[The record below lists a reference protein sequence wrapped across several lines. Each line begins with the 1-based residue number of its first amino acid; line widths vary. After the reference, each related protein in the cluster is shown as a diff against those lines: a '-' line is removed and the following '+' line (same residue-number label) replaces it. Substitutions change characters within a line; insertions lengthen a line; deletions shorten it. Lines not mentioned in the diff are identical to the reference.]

1 MVPRGAPS
9 GSSGAPP
16 PVASSDE
23 RRRPL
28 GRRTAVAMRPRLVT
42 KFGGTSLATRQAW
55 LQTLSV
61 IESRKEKN
69 PVVVVSAVGS
79 IPGRPKVTDLLL
91 EMLQSDQPDSAFA
104 QLEQLHR
111 DLLEALHLPLDL
123 LDAHFGELRAALTT
137 CATPPSAEEMDRVVR
152 FGEVFSAV
160 MMSHMLNQR
169 GWTTTV
175 GWPETLGMI
184 TTDRF
189 GDADLLEESLERMAA
204 AVISSTKG
212 LVVPGFIGQTEDGRP
227 TTLGRGGS
235 DYTAA
240 ALGAALKRD
249 VEIWSDV
256 DGVAA
261 ANPNLFNAAQRKE
274 GHPRTIER
282 LSHEEA
288 YQMAAFGS
296 RVLYQKCLAAA
307 RMAARKGRH
316 LRMILGNTFNPDG
329 PRTVVESHKEEGAR
343 AKGVTALEKVQLL
356 TVYLAREEDYR
367 DLYEDVR
374 KVTSSDLL
382 MASYSTGRASFV
394 FSKLTDEVEALE
406 RHFREAHL
414 SRDQVLIK
422 VVGDGL
428 AGDHT
433 QLAKIHQAIAS
444 LDNPE
449 KFKAPLVH
457 KSPQLLTSSSFEVV
471 ALKRGAHALIRRLY
485 RDLFR
490 SDEVQVALCGV
501 GTVGGGVLDYAKN
514 LFSEQKTG
522 VKLRF
527 PLALVRDP
535 SRARPHFEG
544 HFVKDFSEILKD
556 ERIDVVAELMGGLH
570 PAREFVLQALEAGKD
585 VVTANKALLAEHG
598 AEILETARRHRR
610 NIGFEAAVCG
620 ELPIIETVRNL
631 PSDADVE
638 GILGIFN
645 GTSNYII
652 SHMLEGRD
660 YGEALRAAQE
670 AGFAEADPA
679 LDVNGS
685 DATQKL
691 AILSSIVFHTPV
703 EWRTIWRRGIEDL
716 EAGDVAQF
724 QLSGYVVRPLAS
736 ARRTPHGLELWAGP
750 ALLNQHHRL
759 APVEG
764 ESSGVAL
771 DLFGRQEPFAMIG
784 KGAGG
789 IPTARSV
796 VRDLYELARK
806 ARHRVVEVPTYHQ
819 GSPLATVPKDSYR
832 YGWWVRFKVSD
843 GPGVFARLAGV
854 LGEHGISI
862 REAFQRRTGAGLR
875 PDQDGAV
882 RVHLLTEAVEWGR
895 LESALGELGQDPSV
909 LSRLALPIL

>member
-1 MVPRGAPS
+1 
-9 GSSGAPP
+9 
-16 PVASSDE
+16 
-23 RRRPL
+23 
-28 GRRTAVAMRPRLVT
+28 MRPRLVT
-42 KFGGTSLATRQAW
+42 KFGGTSLATREAW

-61 IESRKEKN
+61 IESRRDKY
-69 PVVVVSAVGS
+69 PLVVVSAVGS
-79 IPGRPKVTDLLL
+79 VPGRPKVTDLLL
-91 EMLQSDQPDSAFA
+91 EMLDAADPESALS
-104 QLEQLHR
+104 Q
-111 DLLEALHLPLDL
+111 LEALHRQLLDSLHLPGDL
-123 LDAHFGELRAALTT
+123 LDEHFAKLRAALKT
-137 CATPPSAEEMDRVVR
+137 CSRPASEEEKDRVVR

-160 MMSHMLNQR
+160 IMSQMLNER
-169 GWTTTV
+169 GWKTTV
-175 GWPETLGMI
+175 GWPETLNMV

-189 GDADLLEESLERMAA
+189 GDADLLEESLEKMAA
-204 AVISSTKG
+204 AVISSSSSSSF
-212 LVVPGFIGQTEDGRP
+212 VVPGFIGITEDGRP
-227 TTLGRGGS
+227 STLGRGGS

-261 ANPNLFNAAQRKE
+261 ANPNLFNAVQRKE

-296 RVLYQKCLAAA
+296 RVLYQKCLSAA
-307 RMAARKGRH
+307 RLAAKKGRH

-329 PRTVVESHKEEGAR
+329 PRTIVESHKDDSAR

-356 TVYLAREEDYR
+356 TVYLARDEDYR
-367 DLYEDVR
+367 ELYEEVR

-406 RHFREAHL
+406 RQFREAHL

-428 AGDHT
+428 ARDHT

-449 KFKAPLVH
+449 KYKAPLVH
-457 KSPQLLTSSSFEVV
+457 KSPQLLTSSSFEVI

-490 SDEVQVALCGV
+490 SDEVQVAMCGL
-501 GTVGGGVLDYAKN
+501 GTVGGGVLEYASK
-514 LFSEQKTG
+514 LFSQNKTG
-522 VKLRF
+522 VKLSF

-535 SRARPHFEG
+535 SKQRDNFTG
-544 HFVKDFSEILKD
+544 QYVKDFQDILKD

-570 PAREFVLQALEAGKD
+570 PAKEFVIQALEAGKD

-598 AEILETARRHRR
+598 AEIMDTARRHRR

-620 ELPIIETVRNL
+620 EIPIIEVVRNL
-631 PSDADVE
+631 PSDADVQ
-638 GILGIFN
+638 GFMGIFN

-652 SHMLEGRD
+652 SKMLEGQD
-660 YGEALRAAQE
+660 YGDALKAAQL

-679 LDVNGS
+679 LDVDGS

-691 AILSSIVFHTPV
+691 AILSSMVFHTDV
-703 EWRTIWRRGIEDL
+703 QWRTIWRRGIEDL
-716 EAGDVAQF
+716 EGGDVAQF
-724 QLSGYVVRPLAS
+724 RLSGLVVRPLAS
-736 ARRTPHGLELWAGP
+736 ARRTPDGLELWAGP
-750 ALLNQHHRL
+750 ALLDQHHRL

-771 DLFGRQEPFAMIG
+771 QLFGRDEPFAMIG

-806 ARHRVVEVPTYHQ
+806 ARHRVVEVPTYHGGQ
-819 GSPLATVPKDSYR
+819 PLQTLPLESYTYR
-832 YGWWVRFKVSD
+832 WWIRFKVND
-843 GPGVFARLAGV
+843 APGVFGRLAGV
-854 LGEHGISI
+854 LGDNGISI
-862 REAFQRRTGAGLR
+862 REAFQRSEKEVTDDCGNRC
-875 PDQDGAV
+875 V
-882 RVHLLTEAVEWGR
+882 RVHLLTESVEWGR
-895 LESALGELGQDPSV
+895 LAAALASLDDYAPV
-909 LSRLALPIL
+909 VSRVALPIL

>member
-1 MVPRGAPS
+1 
-9 GSSGAPP
+9 
-16 PVASSDE
+16 
-23 RRRPL
+23 
-28 GRRTAVAMRPRLVT
+28 MRPRLVT
-42 KFGGTSLATRQAW
+42 KFGGTSLATREAW

-61 IESRKEKN
+61 IESRRDKN
-69 PVVVVSAVGS
+69 PLVVVSAVGS
-79 IPGRPKVTDLLL
+79 VPGRPKVTDLLL
-91 EMLQSDQPDSAFA
+91 EMLESEQPARA
-104 QLEQLHR
+104 REKLEALHR
-111 DLLEALHLPLDL
+111 DLLESLEQPTDL
-123 LDAHFGELRAALTT
+123 LDEHFEALRKAVES
-137 CATPPSAEEMDRVVR
+137 CSKTPNEEEKDRVVR

-160 MMSHMLNQR
+160 LMSHMLNQR
-169 GWTTTV
+169 GWKTTV
-175 GWPETLGMI
+175 GWPETLSMI

-189 GDADLLEESLERMAA
+189 GDADLLEESLEKMAA
-204 AVISSTKG
+204 AVISTSSSSSF
-212 LVVPGFIGQTEDGRP
+212 VVPGFIGVTEDGRP

-261 ANPNLFNAAQRKE
+261 ANPNLFNATQRRE

-296 RVLYQKCLAAA
+296 RVLYQKCLSAA
-307 RMAARKGRH
+307 RLAARKGRH
-316 LRMILGNTFNPDG
+316 LRMILGNTFNPEG
-329 PRTVVESHKEEGAR
+329 PRTIVESHKDDSAR

-356 TVYLAREEDYR
+356 TVYLARDEDYR
-367 DLYEDVR
+367 ELYEEVY
-374 KVTSSDLL
+374 KVATSDLL

-394 FSKLTDEVEALE
+394 FSKLTPEVEALE
-406 RHFREAHL
+406 RRFREAHL

-428 AGDHT
+428 ARDHT

-449 KFKAPLVH
+449 KYKAPLVH
-457 KSPQLLTSSSFEVV
+457 KSPQLLTSSSFEVI

-501 GTVGGGVLDYAKN
+501 GTVGGGVLQYAEK
-514 LFSEQKTG
+514 LFSQNKTG
-522 VKLRF
+522 VKLSF
-527 PLALVRDP
+527 PLALVRD
-535 SRARPHFEG
+535 SSKMRENFSG
-544 HFVKDFSEILKD
+544 QYVKDFQDILKD
-556 ERIDVVAELMGGLH
+556 ERVDVVAELMGGLH
-570 PAREFVLQALEAGKD
+570 PAKEFVIQALESGKD

-598 AEILETARRHRR
+598 AEIMDTARRHRR

-620 ELPIIETVRNL
+620 EIPIIETVRNL
-631 PSDADVE
+631 PSDADVQ
-638 GILGIFN
+638 GFVGIFN

-652 SHMLEGRD
+652 SKMLDGQD
-660 YGEALRAAQE
+660 YGEALAAAQA
-670 AGFAEADPA
+670 AGFAEADPT
-679 LDVNGS
+679 LDVDGS

-703 EWRTIWRRGIEDL
+703 QWRTIWRRGIEEL
-716 EAGDVAQF
+716 EGGDVAQF
-724 QLSGYVVRPLAS
+724 RLSGMVVRPLAS
-736 ARRTPHGLELWAGP
+736 ARRTPEGLELWVGP
-750 ALLNQHHRL
+750 ALLDEHHRL

-771 DLFGRQEPFAMIG
+771 QLFGRDEPFAMIG

-819 GSPLATVPKDSYR
+819 GEPLDTVPMGSYTYR
-832 YGWWVRFKVSD
+832 WWVRFKVHD
-843 GPGVFARLAGV
+843 APGVFGRLAGV

-862 REAFQRRTGAGLR
+862 REAFQRSENCR
-875 PDQDGAV
+875 PDTSGKRCV
-882 RVHLLTEAVEWGR
+882 RVHLMTEAVEWAR
-895 LESALGELGQDPSV
+895 LEAALSGLDDYDLVVSKI
-909 LSRLALPIL
+909 ALPIL

>member
-1 MVPRGAPS
+1 
-9 GSSGAPP
+9 
-16 PVASSDE
+16 
-23 RRRPL
+23 
-28 GRRTAVAMRPRLVT
+28 MRPRLVT
-42 KFGGTSLATRQAW
+42 KFGGTSLATREAW

-61 IESRKEKN
+61 IESRKDKN
-69 PVVVVSAVGS
+69 PLVVVSAVGS
-79 IPGRPKVTDLLL
+79 VPGRHKVTDLLL
-91 EMLQSDQPDSAFA
+91 EMLEAEDPKTALGR
-104 QLEQLHR
+104 LETLHR
-111 DLLEALHLPLDL
+111 ELLASLEAPPNL
-123 LDAHFGELRAALTT
+123 LDEHFESLRASLKT
-137 CATPPSAEEMDRVVR
+137 CSKPASDEEKDRVVR
-152 FGEVFSAV
+152 YGEVFSAV
-160 MMSHMLNQR
+160 IMSHMLNAR
-169 GWTTTV
+169 GWKTTV
-175 GWPETLGMI
+175 GWPETLGMV

-189 GDADLLEESLERMAA
+189 GDADLLEESLEKMAA
-204 AVISSTKG
+204 AVISASG
-212 LVVPGFIGQTEDGRP
+212 SSSFVVPGFIGVTEDGRP

-261 ANPNLFNAAQRKE
+261 ANPTLFNAEQRRE
-274 GHPRTIER
+274 GHPRTIDR

-296 RVLYQKCLAAA
+296 RVLYQKCLSAA
-307 RMAARKGRH
+307 RLAAKKGRH

-329 PRTVVESHKEEGAR
+329 PRTIVESHKGDSAR

-356 TVYLAREEDYR
+356 TVYLARDEDYR
-367 DLYEDVR
+367 ELYEEVHNVR
-374 KVTSSDLL
+374 SSDLL

-394 FSKLTDEVEALE
+394 FSRLTEEVEALE
-406 RHFREAHL
+406 RRFREAHL

-428 AGDHT
+428 ASDHT

-449 KFKAPLVH
+449 KYKAPLVH
-457 KSPQLLTSSSFEVV
+457 KSPQLLTASTFEVI

-501 GTVGGGVLDYAKN
+501 GTVGSGVLNYAGK
-514 LFSEQKTG
+514 LFSQNKTG
-522 VKLRF
+522 VKLNF
-527 PLALVRDP
+527 PLALVRDS
-535 SRARPHFEG
+535 SRQRENFHG
-544 HFVKDFSEILKD
+544 RYVKDFEEILKD
-556 ERIDVVAELMGGLH
+556 ERVDVVAELMGGLH
-570 PAREFVLQALEAGKD
+570 PAKEFVLAALASGKD

-598 AEILETARRHRR
+598 AEILDTARRHRR

-620 ELPIIETVRNL
+620 EIPIIETVRNL
-631 PSDADVE
+631 PSDTDVQ
-638 GILGIFN
+638 GFMGIFN

-652 SHMLEGRD
+652 SKMLEGQD
-660 YGEALRAAQE
+660 YGEALKAAQV

-691 AILSSIVFHTPV
+691 AILSSMVFHTPV
-703 EWRTIWRRGIEDL
+703 QWRTIWRRGIEDL
-716 EAGDVAQF
+716 EGGDVAQF
-724 QLSGYVVRPLAS
+724 RMAGLVVRPLAS
-736 ARRTPHGLELWAGP
+736 ARRTPGGLELWAGP
-750 ALLNQHHRL
+750 ALLDQHHRL

-771 DLFGRQEPFAMIG
+771 QLFGRDEPFAMIG
-784 KGAGG
+784 KGAGS

-819 GSPLATVPKDSYR
+819 GQPLETMPMESYTYR
-832 YGWWVRFKVSD
+832 WWIRFKVHD
-843 GPGVFARLAGV
+843 APGVFGRLAGV
-854 LGEHGISI
+854 LGENGISI
-862 REAFQRRTGAGLR
+862 REAFQRSEAAPPE
-875 PDQDGAV
+875 PDGTRCV
-882 RVHLLTEAVEWGR
+882 RVHLLTEAIEWGR
-895 LESALGELGQDPSV
+895 LERALSNLADYDAIV
-909 LSRLALPIL
+909 TRIALPII

>member
-1 MVPRGAPS
+1 
-9 GSSGAPP
+9 
-16 PVASSDE
+16 
-23 RRRPL
+23 
-28 GRRTAVAMRPRLVT
+28 MRPRLVT
-42 KFGGTSLATRQAW
+42 KFGGTSLATREAW

-61 IESRKEKN
+61 IESRREKN
-69 PVVVVSAVGS
+69 PLVVVSAVGS
-79 IPGRPKVTDLLL
+79 VPGRHKVTDLLL
-91 EMLQSDQPDSAFA
+91 EMLESSQPEVA
-104 QLEQLHR
+104 LERLETLHR
-111 DLLEALHLPLDL
+111 DLLHSLEAPLDL
-123 LDAHFGELRAALTT
+123 LDEHFQNLRKALAT
-137 CATPPSAEEMDRVVR
+137 CSKSASDEEKDRVVR
-152 FGEVFSAV
+152 YGEVFSAV
-160 MMSHMLNQR
+160 IMSHMLNAR
-169 GWTTTV
+169 GWRTTV

-189 GDADLLEESLERMAA
+189 GDADLLEDSLEKMAA
-204 AVISSTKG
+204 AVISASG
-212 LVVPGFIGQTEDGRP
+212 SASFVVPGFIGVTEDGRP

-261 ANPNLFNAAQRKE
+261 ANPNLFNAEQRKG
-274 GHPRTIER
+274 GHPRTIDR

-296 RVLYQKCLAAA
+296 RVLYQKCLSAA
-307 RMAARKGRH
+307 RLAARKGRH

-329 PRTVVESHKEEGAR
+329 PRTIVESHKDDSAR
-343 AKGVTALEKVQLL
+343 AKGLTALEKVQLL
-356 TVYLAREEDYR
+356 TVYLARDEDYR
-367 DLYEDVR
+367 ELYEEVR
-374 KVTSSDLL
+374 KVQSSDLL

-394 FSKLTDEVEALE
+394 FSRLTDEVEALE
-406 RHFREAHL
+406 RTFREAHL

-428 AGDHT
+428 ASDHT

-449 KFKAPLVH
+449 KYKAPLVH
-457 KSPQLLTSSSFEVV
+457 KSPQLLTASTFEVI
-471 ALKRGAHALIRRLY
+471 ALKRGAHALLRRLY

-501 GTVGGGVLDYAKN
+501 GTVGGGVLNYADK
-514 LFSEQKTG
+514 LFSQNKTG
-522 VKLRF
+522 VKLSF
-527 PLALVRDP
+527 PLALVRDS
-535 SRARPHFEG
+535 SRQRENFHG
-544 HFVKDFSEILKD
+544 RYVKDFEEILKD
-556 ERIDVVAELMGGLH
+556 ERVDVVAELMGGLH
-570 PAREFVLQALEAGKD
+570 PAKEFVLAALAAGKD

-598 AEILETARRHRR
+598 AEILDTARRHRR

-620 ELPIIETVRNL
+620 EIPIIETVRNL
-631 PSDADVE
+631 PSDTDVQ
-638 GILGIFN
+638 GFVGIFN

-652 SHMLEGRD
+652 SKMLEGQD
-660 YGEALRAAQE
+660 YGEALKAAQV

-703 EWRTIWRRGIEDL
+703 QWRTIWRRGIEDL
-716 EAGDVAQF
+716 EGGDVAQF
-724 QLSGYVVRPLAS
+724 RMAGLVVRPLAS
-736 ARRTPHGLELWAGP
+736 ARRTPGGLELWAGP
-750 ALLNQHHRL
+750 ALLDQHHRL

-771 DLFGRQEPFAMIG
+771 QLFGRDEPFAMIG
-784 KGAGG
+784 KGAGS

-819 GSPLATVPKDSYR
+819 GTPLETMPRESYTYR
-832 YGWWVRFKVSD
+832 WWVRFKVHD
-843 GPGVFARLAGV
+843 GPGVFGRLAGV
-854 LGEHGISI
+854 LGENGISI
-862 REAFQRRTGAGLR
+862 REAFQRSETATPE
-875 PDQDGAV
+875 PDGRRCV
-882 RVHLLTEAVEWGR
+882 RVHLLTEAIAWGR
-895 LESALGELGQDPSV
+895 LEGALAS
-909 LSRLALPIL
+909 LSDYDAIVNQIALPIL

>member
-1 MVPRGAPS
+1 
-9 GSSGAPP
+9 
-16 PVASSDE
+16 
-23 RRRPL
+23 
-28 GRRTAVAMRPRLVT
+28 MRPRLVT
-42 KFGGTSLATRQAW
+42 KFGGTSLATREAW

-61 IESRKEKN
+61 IESRRDKN
-69 PVVVVSAVGS
+69 PLVVVSAVGS
-79 IPGRPKVTDLLL
+79 VPGRPKVTDLLL
-91 EMLQSDQPDSAFA
+91 EMLESEQPARA
-104 QLEQLHR
+104 REKLEALHR
-111 DLLEALHLPLDL
+111 DLLESLEQPTDL
-123 LDAHFGELRAALTT
+123 LDEYFEALRKAVESCSKA
-137 CATPPSAEEMDRVVR
+137 PNEEEKDRVVR

-160 MMSHMLNQR
+160 LMSHMLNQR
-169 GWTTTV
+169 DWKTTV
-175 GWPETLGMI
+175 GWPETLSMI

-189 GDADLLEESLERMAA
+189 GDADLLEESLEKMAA
-204 AVISSTKG
+204 AVISTSSSSSF
-212 LVVPGFIGQTEDGRP
+212 VVPGFIGVTEDGRP

-261 ANPNLFNAAQRKE
+261 ANPNLFNATQRRE

-296 RVLYQKCLAAA
+296 RVLYQKCLSAA
-307 RMAARKGRH
+307 RLAARKGRH
-316 LRMILGNTFNPDG
+316 LRMILGNTFNPEG
-329 PRTVVESHKEEGAR
+329 PRTIVESHKDDSAR

-356 TVYLAREEDYR
+356 TVYLARDEDYR
-367 DLYEDVR
+367 ELYEEVY
-374 KVTSSDLL
+374 KVATSDLL

-394 FSKLTDEVEALE
+394 FSKLTPEVEALE
-406 RHFREAHL
+406 RRFREAHL

-428 AGDHT
+428 ARDHT

-449 KFKAPLVH
+449 KYKAPLVH
-457 KSPQLLTSSSFEVV
+457 KSPQLLTSSSFEVI

-501 GTVGGGVLDYAKN
+501 GTVGGGVLQYAEK
-514 LFSEQKTG
+514 LFSQNKTG
-522 VKLRF
+522 VKLSF
-527 PLALVRDP
+527 PLALVRD
-535 SRARPHFEG
+535 SSKMREHFSG
-544 HFVKDFSEILKD
+544 QYVKDFQDILKD
-556 ERIDVVAELMGGLH
+556 ERVDVVAELMGGLH
-570 PAREFVLQALEAGKD
+570 PAKEFVIQALESGKD

-598 AEILETARRHRR
+598 AEIMDTARRHRR

-620 ELPIIETVRNL
+620 EIPIIETVRNL
-631 PSDADVE
+631 PSDADVQ
-638 GILGIFN
+638 GFVGIFN

-652 SHMLEGRD
+652 SKMLDGQD
-660 YGEALRAAQE
+660 YGEALAAAQV
-670 AGFAEADPA
+670 AGFAEADPT
-679 LDVNGS
+679 LDVDGS

-703 EWRTIWRRGIEDL
+703 QWRTIWRRGIEEL
-716 EAGDVAQF
+716 EGGDVAQF
-724 QLSGYVVRPLAS
+724 RLSGMVVRPLAS
-736 ARRTPHGLELWAGP
+736 ARRTPEGLELWVGP
-750 ALLNQHHRL
+750 ALLDEHHRL

-771 DLFGRQEPFAMIG
+771 QLFGRDEPFAMIG

-819 GSPLATVPKDSYR
+819 GEPLDTVPMGSYTYR
-832 YGWWVRFKVSD
+832 WWVRFKVHD
-843 GPGVFARLAGV
+843 APGVFGRLAGV

-862 REAFQRRTGAGLR
+862 REAFQRSENCR
-875 PDQDGAV
+875 PDTSGKRCV
-882 RVHLLTEAVEWGR
+882 RVHLMTEAVEWAR
-895 LESALGELGQDPSV
+895 LEAALSGLNDYDLVVSKI
-909 LSRLALPIL
+909 ALPIL

>member
-1 MVPRGAPS
+1 
-9 GSSGAPP
+9 
-16 PVASSDE
+16 
-23 RRRPL
+23 
-28 GRRTAVAMRPRLVT
+28 MRPRLVT
-42 KFGGTSLATRQAW
+42 KFGGTSLATREAW

-61 IESRKEKN
+61 IESRKDKN
-69 PVVVVSAVGS
+69 PLVVVSAVGS
-79 IPGRPKVTDLLL
+79 APGRQKVTDLLL
-91 EMLQSDQPDSAFA
+91 EMLESPQPEQSLGK
-104 QLEQLHR
+104 LEELHKE
-111 DLLEALHLPLDL
+111 LLSNLQAPTGL
-123 LDAHFGELRAALTT
+123 LDEHFAALRAALAT
-137 CATPPSAEEMDRVVR
+137 CSRPASEEEKDRVVR

-160 MMSHMLNQR
+160 IMSHMLNGR
-169 GWTTTV
+169 GWKTTV

-189 GDADLLEESLERMAA
+189 GDADLLEDSLEKMAA
-204 AVISSTKG
+204 AVISTSSSSSF
-212 LVVPGFIGQTEDGRP
+212 VVPGFIGVSEDGRP

-274 GHPRTIER
+274 GHPKTIER

-296 RVLYQKCLAAA
+296 RVLYQKCLSAA
-307 RMAARKGRH
+307 RLAARKGRH

-329 PRTVVESHKEEGAR
+329 PRTIVESHKDDSAR
-343 AKGVTALEKVQLL
+343 AKGVTALDQVQLL
-356 TVYLAREEDYR
+356 TVYIAREEDYR
-367 DLYEDVR
+367 ELYEEVR

-394 FSKLTDEVEALE
+394 FSKLSDQVEALE
-406 RHFREAHL
+406 RRFREAHL

-428 AGDHT
+428 ARDHT

-444 LDNPE
+444 IDNPE
-449 KFKAPLVH
+449 KYKAPLVH
-457 KSPQLLTSSSFEVV
+457 KSPQLLTSSSFEVI

-501 GTVGGGVLDYAKN
+501 GTVGGGVLRYSEM
-514 LFSEQKTG
+514 LFSQNKTG
-522 VKLRF
+522 VKLSF
-527 PLALVRDP
+527 PLALVRD
-535 SRARPHFEG
+535 SSKKRENFSG
-544 HFVKDFSEILKD
+544 QYVKEFQEILKD
-556 ERIDVVAELMGGLH
+556 ERVDVVAELMGGLH
-570 PAREFVLQALEAGKD
+570 PAKEFVLQALEAGKD

-598 AEILETARRHRR
+598 AEIMDTARRHRR

-620 ELPIIETVRNL
+620 EIPIIEVVRNL
-631 PSDADVE
+631 PSDADVQ
-638 GILGIFN
+638 GFVGIFN

-652 SHMLEGRD
+652 SKMLEGQD
-660 YGEALRAAQE
+660 YGEALKAAQV

-703 EWRTIWRRGIEDL
+703 QWRTIWRRGIEDL
-716 EAGDVAQF
+716 EGGDVAQF
-724 QLSGYVVRPLAS
+724 RQAGLVVRPLAS
-736 ARRTPHGLELWAGP
+736 ARRTPGGLELWAGP
-750 ALLNQHHRL
+750 ALLDQHHRL

-771 DLFGRQEPFAMIG
+771 QLFGREEPFAMIG

-819 GSPLATVPKDSYR
+819 GEPLETMPLESYTYR
-832 YGWWVRFKVSD
+832 WWIRFKVND
-843 GPGVFARLAGV
+843 APGVFGRLAAT
-854 LGEHGISI
+854 LGDQGISI
-862 REAFQRRTGAGLR
+862 REAFQRRESCPEPQSGER
-875 PDQDGAV
+875 DRCV
-882 RVHLLTEAVEWGR
+882 RVHLLTESVEWGR
-895 LESALGELGQDPSV
+895 LSTALGSLDDYEPVVSKI
-909 LSRLALPIL
+909 ALPIL

>member
-1 MVPRGAPS
+1 
-9 GSSGAPP
+9 
-16 PVASSDE
+16 
-23 RRRPL
+23 
-28 GRRTAVAMRPRLVT
+28 MRPRLVT
-42 KFGGTSLATRQAW
+42 KFGGTSLATREAW

-61 IESRKEKN
+61 IESRKDKN
-69 PVVVVSAVGS
+69 PLVVVSAVGS
-79 IPGRPKVTDLLL
+79 VPGRHKVTDLLL
-91 EMLQSDQPDSAFA
+91 EMLAAADPEQALG
-104 QLEQLHR
+104 QLEELHKG
-111 DLLEALHLPLDL
+111 LLTSLEVPTDL
-123 LDAHFGELRAALTT
+123 LDEHFVSLRASLST
-137 CATPPSAEEMDRVVR
+137 CSKPASEEEQDRVVR

-160 MMSHMLNQR
+160 IMSHMLNER
-169 GWTTTV
+169 GWKTTV
-175 GWPETLGMI
+175 GWPENLGMV

-189 GDADLLEESLERMAA
+189 GDADLLEESLEKMAA
-204 AVISSTKG
+204 AVISSPSAF
-212 LVVPGFIGQTEDGRP
+212 VVPGFIGVTEDGRP

-261 ANPNLFNAAQRKE
+261 ANPNLFNALQRKE

-296 RVLYQKCLAAA
+296 RVLYQKCLSAA
-307 RMAARKGRH
+307 RLAARKGRH

-329 PRTVVESHKEEGAR
+329 PRTIVESHKGDSAR

-356 TVYLAREEDYR
+356 TVYLARDEDYR
-367 DLYEDVR
+367 ELYEEVR
-374 KVTSSDLL
+374 RVTSSDLL

-394 FSKLTDEVEALE
+394 FSKLTEEVEALE

-428 AGDHT
+428 ASDHT

-449 KFKAPLVH
+449 KYKAPLVH
-457 KSPQLLTSSSFEVV
+457 KSPQLLTSASFEVI

-501 GTVGGGVLDYAKN
+501 GTVGGGVLDYAQR
-514 LFSEQKTG
+514 LFSQNKTG
-522 VKLRF
+522 VKLSF
-527 PLALVRDP
+527 PLALVRD
-535 SRARPHFEG
+535 SSKLRANFTG
-544 HFVKDFSEILKD
+544 QYVKDFQEILKD

-570 PAREFVLQALEAGKD
+570 PAKEFVIQALEAGKD

-598 AEILETARRHRR
+598 AEIMDTARRHRR

-620 ELPIIETVRNL
+620 EIPIIEVIRNL
-631 PSDADVE
+631 PSDADVQ
-638 GILGIFN
+638 GFVGIFN

-652 SHMLEGRD
+652 SKMLDGQD
-660 YGEALRAAQE
+660 YGEALKAAQV

-691 AILSSIVFHTPV
+691 AILSSMVFHTPV
-703 EWRTIWRRGIEDL
+703 QWRTIWRRGIEDL
-716 EAGDVAQF
+716 EGGDVAQF
-724 QLSGYVVRPLAS
+724 RLSGLVVRPLAS
-736 ARRTPHGLELWAGP
+736 ARRTSGGLELWAGP
-750 ALLNQHHRL
+750 ALLDQHHRL

-771 DLFGRQEPFAMIG
+771 QLYGRDEPFAMIG

-806 ARHRVVEVPTYHQ
+806 ARHRVVEVPTYHD
-819 GSPLATVPKDSYR
+819 GEPLETMPLASYTYR
-832 YGWWVRFKVSD
+832 WWIRFKVYD
-843 GPGVFARLAGV
+843 APGVFGRLAGV
-854 LGEHGISI
+854 LGENGISI
-862 REAFQRRTGAGLR
+862 REAFQRSENISPEPGGKRC
-875 PDQDGAV
+875 V
-882 RVHLLTEAVEWGR
+882 RVHLLTETVEWGR
-895 LESALGELGQDPSV
+895 LSAALNELDSYDPVVSKI
-909 LSRLALPIL
+909 ALPIL